1 MDPVTI
7 SIALIVGKVVL
18 KHQIRCWIQTET
30 ERTIALILTLLRD
43 GYNIHTLH
51 DVAKKKRAWT
61 YDDPTEAEWRSL
73 FAQGSCRHVDEVK
86 ELVERYQSETT
97 RALVKAVVKDGET
110 ALKRFRVQRAA
121 QIIPN
126 LVEAGFDMQQLNI
139 IFSNCNSQGMGEGEV
154 MDAIAVLAHDDDAT
168 RALLHL
174 ALELCHLYQ
183 ETGDVR
189 EVVGRVAEVGI
200 QVLDNGWDLLQQ
212 VAEFILDATT

>member
-7 SIALIVGKVVL
+7 SIALIVGKVVI
-18 KHQIRCWIQTET
+18 KHRIRVQSET

-51 DVAKKKRAWT
+51 DIARKKRAWSLK
-61 YDDPTEAEWRSL
+61 DPTEAEWVSL
-73 FAQGSCRHVDEVK
+73 YAQGNCRHIKKVI

-97 RALVKAVVKDGET
+97 RALVKAVVKDGKT
-110 ALKRFRVQRAA
+110 ALKRFGVRRATE
-121 QIIPN
+121 IIPD